1 MFFKF
6 QNFSNLNAGSPFA
19 MAFKPLLA
27 LGGILVV
34 LGLLITAYPELFAGL
49 IAFLLYFLAAICFYF
64 AFKLWSIGR
73 KFKAQSQYESHD
85 GDFGSDNSDSVKIDV
100 TVIE

>member
-1 MFFKF
+1 MFFKY
-6 QNFSNLNAGSPFA
+6 QNFSNLNTGAPFS
-19 MAFKPLLA
+19 MAVKPLTG

-49 IAFLLYFLAAICFYF
+49 VAFLLYFIAAICFF
-64 AFKLWSIGR
+64 LAFKIWRVGR
-73 KFKAQSQYESHD
+73 VFRDAAQGPEPQS
-85 GDFGSDNSDSVKIDV
+85 SDSVKVDV